1 MSIDRLPWS
10 QTALRSNVDATRRDQ
25 RYQSVPPPPPAHP
38 ERAGARMPHPVIA
51 PPPCRTTA
59 DRFSAPWRSRIAG
72 ARLPRI
78 GPQC

>member
-51 PPPCRTTA
+51 PPLSNDRRQIFRPLTIAHRWRKIAA
-59 DRFSAPWRSRIAG
+59 DRTPV
-72 ARLPRI
+72 
-78 GPQC
+78 